1 MGVTKLVIEGVR
13 QGAKYAP
20 AIAVVVRQVRGPA
33 TDYAKARL
41 EAARSRRLAITK
53 AASVTD
59 GTVLE
64 VLHGEQPVW
73 VVFSGDEPIAQHP
86 NTGVP
91 LAALVAHANL
101 DRRRAPEDF
110 PTARERAAAARHR
123 ATAKLPHPRRRRSV
137 PDADAELV
145 GEGVDELDELR
156 PAEGRA
162 PKAGEPERGD
172 EPGS

>member
-1 MGVTKLVIEGVR
+1 VGVTKLVIEGVR
-13 QGAKYAP
+13 QGSKYAP
-20 AIAVVVRQVRGPA
+20 AIAEVVRQVRGPA

-59 GTVLE
+59 GAVLE

-86 NTGVP
+86 NTDVP

-156 PAEGRA
+156 PAERRA
-162 PKAGEPERGD
+162 PEAGEPERGH
-172 EPGS
+172 EPGP